1 MAIQYKV
8 LGQANLVTASN
19 TDIYTVPA
27 GRQAVISTVN
37 VCNTNT
43 SNSTFRLAV
52 RPAGAALS
60 SRHYLHF
67 DTSVPALDS
76 LNISLGITMGNTDVV
91 TAETRLGNI
100 SISIFGS
107 EFY

>member
-8 LGQANLVTASN
+8 LGQAALTASN
-19 TDIYTVPA
+19 TTVYTVPA

-52 RPAGAALS
+52 RPAGETLAAK
-60 SRHYLHF
+60 HYLHH

-76 LNISLGITMGNTDVV
+76 INISLGITMGNTDVL

-100 SISIFGS
+100 SMSVFGS